1 MERNKALSHH
11 LQLRIIMET
20 VILLVLEALLL
31 FGVFYGYIY
40 RFQRK
45 IEVLRED
52 LRKSIDEEVLLEGT
66 IESLAKTYEDMK
78 LQIKAREHENKTLS
92 DDWSKFLMQNQQ
104 LHFQVD
110 SYRKEIDALKI
121 AQAES
126 EQAHIK
132 DIQLARK
139 DAVDTSRAVL
149 KGKISEEMAPF
160 LPGFPY
166 DSSDCKFFGSPIDI
180 LVFDGMSEGNVKSI
194 VIVDIK
200 TGKANLSK
208 TQKQI
213 KDCIENGRVAFYT
226 HKM

>member
-1 MERNKALSHH
+1 ME
-11 LQLRIIMET
+11 IF
-20 VILLVLEALLL
+20 ILLVLEALLL

-45 IEVLRED
+45 ISRLEKDLVDALRQDELGGDVIVSLSKEYED
-52 LRKSIDEEVLLEGT
+52 L
-66 IESLAKTYEDMK
+66 K
-78 LQIKAREHENKTLS
+78 LQNKTLS

-126 EQAHIK
+126 EQAHLK

-160 LPGFPY
+160 LPGFQY

-180 LVFDGMSEGNVKSI
+180 LVFDGMSEGNVRSI

-213 KDCIENGRVAFYT
+213 KDCVENGRVAFYT